1 MLIYLVL
8 SPPHETHA
16 TIYHRIMKRYRDD
29 GLEAAVRYGCDLFGC
44 QPAYCKAILK
54 SLPPPLRVG
63 IEKARTV
70 ARGGQESEKRTSK
83 MRRRR
88 SCGAGQATTT

>member
-1 MLIYLVL
+1 MKHTQRY
-8 SPPHETHA
+8 SD
-16 TIYHRIMKRYRDD
+16 RIMKRYRDD

-54 SLPPPLRVG
+54 SLPLPLRVG